1 MPRRIPQSAAAL
13 KAHDFSP
20 AEKLPQS
27 EGAPASDGHRL
38 QGPQVSATVRRMK
51 EYHPPLGDR
60 SGVRL
65 DFNENTF
72 ACSPRVL
79 EALGKISRGDLTR
92 YPERE
97 PVEQR
102 VASYLGLDPAQVLL
116 TNGVDEAIHVLCQTY
131 LDADTEVLLPVP
143 TYSMY
148 EVYASGTPARVVQI
162 PAGPGF
168 QFPLRALLG
177 AITPATRLIAIANPN
192 SPTGQA
198 VRRDDLL
205 RVFSAAPH
213 AAVVVDEAYFHFHGE
228 TVLDLVGRV
237 PNVIVARTF
246 SKAYGLAGLRLG
258 VLCAADDPM
267 QWMRRAI
274 SPYSVNSVALAC
286 LTAALD
292 DEDYLR
298 WYTEEVLASR
308 ASLEAALTR
317 LGVPYWPSQANFV
330 LVNIGPKH
338 REFVHAMRAR
348 NVLVRDRSTDPG
360 CDGCVRI
367 TVGTREHT
375 QQGIAALEESLQEIG
390 WRREEP

>member
-1 MPRRIPQSAAAL
+1 MRKPSAREVCMNKPATESSLAAPQPSSA
-13 KAHDFSP
+13 
-20 AEKLPQS
+20 
-27 EGAPASDGHRL
+27 
-38 QGPQVSATVRRMK
+38 VRRMK

-60 SGVRL
+60 SGLRL

-79 EALGKISRGDLTR
+79 EALGGISRGDLTR

-97 PVEQR
+97 PVERR
-102 VASYLGLDPAQVLL
+102 VAEHLGLAPAQVLL

-131 LDADTEVLLPVP
+131 LDAGTEILLPIP

-148 EVYASGTPARVVQI
+148 EVYASGTPARVVRV
-162 PAGPGF
+162 PAATGF
-168 QFPLRALLG
+168 QFPLTAVLA

-192 SPTGQA
+192 SPTGQV

-205 RVFSAAPH
+205 RVLSAAPH
-213 AAVVVDEAYFHFHGE
+213 AAVLVDEAYYHFFGE
-228 TVLDLVGRV
+228 TVLDLVGRA

-258 VLCAADDPM
+258 VLCASQEQM
-267 QWMRRAI
+267 HWMRRAI

-292 DEDYLR
+292 DEEYLR
-298 WYTEEVLASR
+298 WYASEVLASR
-308 ASLEAALTR
+308 AAFEIALRR
-317 LGVPYWPSQANFV
+317 LGLSFWPSQANFV
-330 LVNIGPKH
+330 LVEIGAKH
-338 REFVHAMRAR
+338 RAFVEAMRAR
-348 NVLVRDRSTDPG
+348 GVLVRDRSSDPG

-367 TVGTREHT
+367 TVGTQEHT
-375 QQGIAALEESLQEIG
+375 RQGITALEAALAEIG
-390 WRREEP
+390 WTIGETGGRK

>member
-1 MPRRIPQSAAAL
+1 M
-13 KAHDFSP
+13 
-20 AEKLPQS
+20 S
-27 EGAPASDGHRL
+27 EVKIQTLRP
-38 QGPQVSATVRRMK
+38 SATVQRMK

-60 SGVRL
+60 SGLRL

-79 EALGKISRGDLTR
+79 DALGRISRGDLTR

-97 PVEQR
+97 PVERR
-102 VASYLGLDPAQVLL
+102 VAQHLGLTPAQVLL

-131 LDADTEVLLPVP
+131 LDADAEMLLPVP

-148 EVYASGTPARVVQI
+148 EVYASGTPARIVQI
-162 PAGPGF
+162 PAEAGF
-168 QFPLRALLG
+168 RFPLDALLA
-177 AITPATRLIAIANPN
+177 AIAPATRLIAIANPN

-205 RVFSAAPH
+205 RIVAAAPH
-213 AAVVVDEAYFHFHGE
+213 AAVLVDEAYFHFFGE
-228 TVLDLVGRV
+228 TVLDLVAQS

-258 VLCAADDPM
+258 VLCAAEEQM

-286 LTAALD
+286 LTTALD
-292 DEDYLR
+292 DDEYLR
-298 WYTEEVLASR
+298 WYVSEVLASR
-308 ASLEAALTR
+308 TTFEAALTV
-317 LGVPYWPSQANFV
+317 LGVSFWPSQANFV
-330 LVNIGPKH
+330 LVNIGVQH
-338 REFVHAMRAR
+338 RAFVESMRAR
-348 NVLVRDRSTDPG
+348 GVLVRDRSNDPG

-367 TVGTREHT
+367 TVGTQEHT
-375 QQGIAALEESLQEIG
+375 RQGIGALREALREIG
-390 WRREEP
+390 WRARTPGGKP